1 MEQQEQANTSQASRA
16 AEEPEAVSHFRVF
29 DLASSATFRSEGPAV
44 RVLWES
50 TTARLLLLAL
60 QEGQQLDEHR
70 TSYQAFIQ
78 VIKGHLM
85 FKLEHERIS
94 MRAGTLL
101 HLEPRVAHSVEALQ
115 DSVFLITLVAASRA
129 GTTAQAVAPAAE
141 GPASEPQ
148 RRPGGGEG

>member
-1 MEQQEQANTSQASRA
+1 MEQQEQTNTSPSSHA
-16 AEEPEAVSHFRVF
+16 AEEPEAASHFRVF
-29 DLASSATFRSEGPAV
+29 DLASSATFRREGPAV

-78 VIKGHLM
+78 VISGHLI

-115 DSVFLITLVAASRA
+115 DSLFLITLIAASTEGMIA
-129 GTTAQAVAPAAE
+129 KAVAPAAE
-141 GPASEPQ
+141 ELASEPQ